1 MLKDKIKK
9 KQNKNKNNYP
19 SQPLKPVINPGHE
32 IRIIP

>member
-1 MLKDKIKK
+1 MLKDKIK
-9 KQNKNKNNYP
+9 KNKNNYP